1 MSFKEGFLKATE
13 VKEESTKGF
22 VDTTHAKMTV
32 IVPSQVWITLQ
43 LVTSSTLL

>member
-13 VKEESTKGF
+13 VKEESIKGF

-32 IVPSQVWITLQ
+32 IVPSQV
-43 LVTSSTLL
+43 